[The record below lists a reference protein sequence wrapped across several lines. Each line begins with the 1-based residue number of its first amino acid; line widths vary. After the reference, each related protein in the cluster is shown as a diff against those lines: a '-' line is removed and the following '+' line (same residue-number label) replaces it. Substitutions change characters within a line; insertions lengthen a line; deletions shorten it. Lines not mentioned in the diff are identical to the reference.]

1 MATGAYPIA
10 VNPVTGALTYDPSVL
25 EDSDAV
31 LQTAADAKGDLIVA
45 TAADVFGRLPVGTDG
60 HVLKAASGQSTGLQ
74 WAAQT
79 DGTTLP
85 SAAGTAAAG
94 TSLLGA
100 PADHV
105 HPTSTFG
112 PADHGFL
119 GWNFDPSLSIGSTI
133 LAAAGTLYL
142 ARIKVPKAITV
153 TNLHVHCTSV
163 GVTLTAGRNFAALFT
178 AAGARVASTVD
189 QSTAWTA
196 LGLQTMALTSAQA
209 IAAGDYYV
217 GFYSNGSTLPT
228 FARGTSLSAANTGLA
243 APNFRYASADT
254 GLTTA
259 MPVTNFGAQT
269 ALSVA
274 YWVALS

>member
-1 MATGAYPIA
+1 MATGAYPTS
-10 VNPVTGALTYDPSVL
+10 VNVVTNELGYDASVL
-25 EDSDAV
+25 QPGDTV
-31 LQTAADAKGDLIVA
+31 LQALADAKGDLVVA
-45 TAADVFGRLPVGTDG
+45 TGADAFTRLPAGTNG

-79 DGTTLP
+79 DTTTLP
-85 SAAGTAAAG
+85 NTSGTASAG

-105 HPTSTFG
+105 HPASAFG
-112 PADHGFL
+112 AGDHGLL
-119 GWNFDPSLSIGSTI
+119 GWNFDPALSIGSTI
-133 LAAAGTLYL
+133 LGANGTLYL

-163 GVTLTAGRNFAALFT
+163 GATLTTGRNFAALFT

-189 QSTAWTA
+189 QSTAWTS

-217 GFYSNGSTLPT
+217 GFYGNGSTLPT

-243 APNFRYASADT
+243 APNFRFASADT

-259 MPVTNFGAQT
+259 MPSNIGAQT

-274 YWVALS
+274 YWVGLS